1 MNSALIKWL
10 YLPDF
15 FRTPNSTNLIS
26 ECLWLGAPCTPFQ
39 PHQRAWRVRTGRG
52 TLSRP
57 RWLAHPVVPQRGFV
71 P

>member
-26 ECLWLGAPCTPFQ
+26 ECLWPGPPRTACQ
-39 PHQRAWRVRTGRG
+39 PHGRALRFCVG
-52 TLSRP
+52 TDSP
-57 RWLAHPVVPQRGFV
+57 
-71 P
+71 